1 MEMNLGE
8 FLDRMSIVI
17 HKAQKI
23 GSESY
28 PEFIKFCE
36 EFLLETPTKNFEEII
51 KALRELYEINGEI
64 WKLES
69 DIRKGK
75 EKELGLQ
82 EVGRRA
88 LAIRDWN
95 SKRVAVQNKIAKKF
109 GGFKNI
115 KKDHRSAT

>member
-1 MEMNLGE
+1 MAEMYIGE
-8 FLDRMSIVI
+8 FLDRLSIQL
-17 HKAQKI
+17 HKVQKI

-28 PEFIKFCE
+28 PEFVKYIE
-36 EFLLETPTKNFEEII
+36 EFLLEIPSENFEEII
-51 KALRELYEINGEI
+51 KGFRELYKFNGEI

-75 EKELGLQ
+75 EKELGLE

-88 LAIRDWN
+88 LKIRDWN
-95 SKRVAVQNKIAKKF
+95 NKRIAVQNKLIEKF

-115 KKDHRSAT
+115 KKNHRSE

>member
-1 MEMNLGE
+1 MELNMGE
-8 FLDRMSIVI
+8 FLDKLSISL

-28 PEFIKFCE
+28 PEFIRYAE
-36 EFLLETPTKNFEEII
+36 ELLLKIPLENFEEII
-51 KALRELYEINGEI
+51 KSLRELYEINGEI

-75 EKELGLQ
+75 EEELGLE

-88 LAIRDWN
+88 LAIRNWN
-95 SKRVAVQNKIAKKF
+95 NKRIGVQNNLINKF
-109 GGFKNI
+109 GGFRNI
-115 KKDHRSAT
+115 KKDHLSE